1 MKDDSIDVE
10 TLTSKDAGTF
20 TITSD
25 RAGGDTGPDLS
36 FGKAAGL
43 LYCMGKID
51 REVSST
57 GKQKV
62 PHIL

>member
-25 RAGGDTGPDLS
+25 RAGGDTGP
-36 FGKAAGL
+36 GL
-43 LYCMGKID
+43 ALGGGGWVAVLHGED
-51 REVSST
+51 
-57 GKQKV
+57 
-62 PHIL
+62 